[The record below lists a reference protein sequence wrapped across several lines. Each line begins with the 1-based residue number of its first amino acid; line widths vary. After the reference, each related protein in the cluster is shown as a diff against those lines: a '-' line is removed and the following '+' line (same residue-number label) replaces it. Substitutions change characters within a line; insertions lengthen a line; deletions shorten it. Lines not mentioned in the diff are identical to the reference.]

1 MPTLSATFKL
11 NNMFSSAVDK
21 IYNSTVKAKNA
32 ILGASKSADGF
43 GKKLSGMK
51 KSSDSATSSL
61 KRLAASAISI
71 AGVLKGLDITDAYTN
86 TNARLSMI
94 NDGLQTQAQLNDKVF
109 QAAQRSRGSY
119 MEMASAVSK
128 MNLLA
133 GDTFKTNDE
142 AIAFTELLTKSL
154 KVSGASQ
161 GEQSSAFLQL
171 TQALAAGK
179 LQGDEFRSIME
190 NAPMVAQAIADFTGK
205 SKGELK
211 EMSAEGTITADIIKN
226 AMFMAADDIE
236 SKFSKMP
243 KTFGDTWN
251 LIKNEG
257 IKAFGGIM
265 TSLNNM
271 LNSANGQA
279 LVNGLLQG
287 INLLAA
293 GATWLFDTIAAGGPV
308 VQTVLATA
316 AIFAG
321 LWAANMLVSAAA
333 SLAAYWPLLL
343 IAGALFLLMMICNQ
357 TGITFAQVFGFIGAL
372 FFGLFAVAYNVVAS
386 VWNLFV
392 SLAEFLGNLFVDPV
406 SNIINLFVNMANSV
420 LGIIKSLAG
429 ALDAVFG
436 TNLAG
441 AVGGLMS
448 GLKGVGD
455 AVKSDK
461 YKSFDEFRMEYKD
474 VSSMADLGS
483 KLGSSFGSGI
493 DNFGGFSDLNINP
506 NAGGGIDYSK
516 YMTALP
522 STGGLGGGGGIGGG
536 SGGGGLGGGKG
547 LGSAGNPATVKG
559 SGTGGTLNVSLS
571 DEDIDYLRQL
581 AERDYVARIAQNTLA
596 PNIKVEFTGPINQT
610 ADVDK
615 VANRLTQI
623 LRDEIETAPEGLY

>member
-1 MPTLSATFKL
+1 MPTLSAVFKL
-11 NNMFSSAVDK
+11 NNQFSSAVDK

-32 ILGASKSADGF
+32 ILGASKSADDF

-51 KSSDSATSSL
+51 KSSDSANSSL
-61 KRLAASAISI
+61 KGLIASAVSV
-71 AGVLKGLDITDAYTN
+71 AGIMKGLDITDAYTN
-86 TNARLSMI
+86 TNARLAMI

-119 MEMASAVSK
+119 MEMASSVSK

-161 GEQSSAFLQL
+161 GEQSSAFMQL

-257 IKAFGGIM
+257 IKAFGGVM

-316 AIFAG
+316 AILAG
-321 LWAANMLVSAAA
+321 LWAANMLISAAA

-343 IAGALFLLMMICNQ
+343 IAAGLFMVMMLLNQ
-357 TGITFAQVFGFIGAL
+357 TGITFAQVFGFIGMLL
-372 FFGLFAVAYNVVAS
+372 FSFFAVAYNVVAL

-392 SLAEFLGNLFVDPV
+392 SLAEFLGNLFVDPIGSIV
-406 SNIINLFVNMANSV
+406 NLFVGMANSV
-420 LGIIKSLAG
+420 LGILQDLAR
-429 ALDAVFG
+429 AIDSVFG

-441 AVGGLMS
+441 AVGGLMT
-448 GLKGVGD
+448 GLKSVGD

-461 YKSFDEFRMEYKD
+461 YKSFDEFRMD
-474 VSSMADLGS
+474 FADSTSAAELGK
-483 KLGSSFGSGI
+483 KLGTSFGSGI
-493 DNFGGFSDLNINP
+493 DNFGFGDLGINP
-506 NAGGGIDYSK
+506 NAGGGIDYSQ
-516 YMTALP
+516 YMTAMP
-522 STGGLGGGGGIGGG
+522 STGGLGGI
-536 SGGGGLGGGKG
+536 GGGGLGGGKG

-559 SGTGGTLNVSLS
+559 SGAGGSLNVSLA

-596 PNIKVEFTGPINQT
+596 PNIRVEFSGPINQT
-610 ADVDK
+610 ADVNA
-615 VANRLTQI
+615 VASRIGQI

>member
-21 IYNSTVKAKNA
+21 IYNSTIKAKNA
-32 ILGASKSADGF
+32 ILGASKVADNF

-61 KRLAASAISI
+61 KGLAASAISI

-86 TNARLSMI
+86 TNARLAMI
-94 NDGLQTQAQLNDKVF
+94 NAGLQTQAQLNDKVF

-251 LIKNEG
+251 LIKNKG
-257 IKAFGGIM
+257 IKAFSGVM

-321 LWAANMLVSAAA
+321 LWAANMLISAAA

-474 VSSMADLGS
+474 VSSMADLGA

-506 NAGGGIDYSK
+506 DAGGVIDYSK
-516 YMTALP
+516 YMTSMP
-522 STGGLGGGGGIGGG
+522 SAGGLGGAGGG
-536 SGGGGLGGGKG
+536 GGGKG

>member
-1 MPTLSATFKL
+1 MPTLSAVFKL
-11 NNMFSSAVDK
+11 NNQFSSAVDK
-21 IYNSTVKAKNA
+21 IYNSTIKAKNA
-32 ILGASKSADGF
+32 ILGASKVADDF

-51 KSSDSATSSL
+51 KSSDSANSSL
-61 KRLAASAISI
+61 KGLIASAVSV
-71 AGVLKGLDITDAYTN
+71 AGLMKGLNITDTYTN
-86 TNARLSMI
+86 TNARLAMI

-119 MEMASAVSK
+119 TEMASAVAK

-133 GDTFKTNDE
+133 GDTFTSNDE

-161 GEQSSAFLQL
+161 AEQSSAFLQL

-226 AMFMAADDIE
+226 ALFMAADDIE
-236 SKFSKMP
+236 SKFATMP
-243 KTFGDTWN
+243 MTFADTWA

-257 IKAFGGIM
+257 IKAFSGVM

-321 LWAANMLVSAAA
+321 LWAANMLISAAA

-372 FFGLFAVAYNVVAS
+372 LFSFFSFAYNVVAM
-386 VWNLFV
+386 VWNVFV
-392 SLAEFLGNLFVDPV
+392 SFAEALANLFVDPIGSIV
-406 SNIINLFVNMANSV
+406 NLFVNMGNAV
-420 LGIIKSLAG
+420 LGILKDLAH
-429 ALDAVFG
+429 AIDSVFG
-436 TNLAG
+436 TSLEGYVSG
-441 AVGGLMS
+441 AIS
-448 GLKGVGD
+448 GLTSVGN
-455 AVKSDK
+455 AVKSGK
-461 YKSFDEFRMEYKD
+461 YKSFDEFRMEY
-474 VSSMADLGS
+474 SNSTSMGDLGA
-483 KLGSSFGSGI
+483 KLGTSFGSGI

>member
-1 MPTLSATFKL
+1 
-11 NNMFSSAVDK
+11 
-21 IYNSTVKAKNA
+21 
-32 ILGASKSADGF
+32 
-43 GKKLSGMK
+43 
-51 KSSDSATSSL
+51 
-61 KRLAASAISI
+61 
-71 AGVLKGLDITDAYTN
+71 
-86 TNARLSMI
+86 
-94 NDGLQTQAQLNDKVF
+94 
-109 QAAQRSRGSY
+109 
-119 MEMASAVSK
+119 
-128 MNLLA
+128 
-133 GDTFKTNDE
+133 
-142 AIAFTELLTKSL
+142 
-154 KVSGASQ
+154 
-161 GEQSSAFLQL
+161 
-171 TQALAAGK
+171 
-179 LQGDEFRSIME
+179 
-190 NAPMVAQAIADFTGK
+190 MVAQAIADFTGK

-257 IKAFGGIM
+257 INAFGGVM

-316 AIFAG
+316 AILAG
-321 LWAANMLVSAAA
+321 LWAANMLISAAA

-343 IAGALFLLMMICNQ
+343 IAAGLFMVIMLLNQ
-357 TGITFAQVFGFIGAL
+357 TGITFAQVFGFIGMLL
-372 FFGLFAVAYNVVAS
+372 FSFFAVAYNVVAL

-392 SLAEFLGNLFVDPV
+392 SLAEFLGNLFVDPIGSIV
-406 SNIINLFVNMANSV
+406 NLFVGMANSV
-420 LGIIKSLAG
+420 LGILQDLAR
-429 ALDAVFG
+429 AIDSVFG

-441 AVGGLMS
+441 AVGGLMT
-448 GLKGVGD
+448 GLKSVGD

-461 YKSFDEFRMEYKD
+461 YKSFDEFRMD
-474 VSSMADLGS
+474 FADSTSAAELGK
-483 KLGSSFGSGI
+483 KLGTSFGSGI
-493 DNFGGFSDLNINP
+493 DNFGFGDLGINP
-506 NAGGGIDYSK
+506 NAGGGIDYSQ
-516 YMTALP
+516 YMTAMP
-522 STGGLGGGGGIGGG
+522 STGGLGGI
-536 SGGGGLGGGKG
+536 GGGGLGGGKG

-559 SGTGGTLNVSLS
+559 SGAGGSLNVSLA

-596 PNIKVEFTGPINQT
+596 PNIRVEFSGPINQT
-610 ADVDK
+610 ADVNA
-615 VANRLTQI
+615 VASRIGQI

>member
-1 MPTLSATFKL
+1 MPTLSAVFKL
-11 NNMFSSAVDK
+11 NNQFSSAVDK

-32 ILGASKSADGF
+32 ILGASKSADDF

-51 KSSDSATSSL
+51 KSSDSANSSL
-61 KRLAASAISI
+61 KGLIASAVSV
-71 AGVLKGLDITDAYTN
+71 AGVMKGLDITDNYTN
-86 TNARLSMI
+86 TIARLKMI
-94 NDGLQTQAQLNDKVF
+94 NDGLQTQAQLNEKVF
-109 QAAQRSRGSY
+109 QAAQRSRGNY
-119 MEMASAVSK
+119 TEMASAVAK

-236 SKFSKMP
+236 SKFATMP

-251 LIKNEG
+251 MIKNEAMM
-257 IKAFGGIM
+257 AFSGVM

-316 AIFAG
+316 VILAG
-321 LWAANMLVSAAA
+321 LWAANMLISAAA

-343 IAGALFLLMMICNQ
+343 IAAGLFMVMMLLNQ
-357 TGITFAQVFGFIGAL
+357 TGITFAQVFGFIGMLL
-372 FFGLFAVAYNVVAS
+372 FSFFAVAYNVVAL

-392 SLAEFLGNLFVDPV
+392 SLAEFLGNLFVDPIGSIV
-406 SNIINLFVNMANSV
+406 NLFVGMANSV
-420 LGIIKSLAG
+420 LGILQDLAR
-429 ALDAVFG
+429 AIDSVFG

-441 AVGGLMS
+441 AVGGLMT
-448 GLKGVGD
+448 GLKSVGD

-461 YKSFDEFRMEYKD
+461 YKSFDEFRMD
-474 VSSMADLGS
+474 FADSTSAAELGK
-483 KLGSSFGSGI
+483 KLGTSFGSGI
-493 DNFGGFSDLNINP
+493 DNFGFGDLGINP
-506 NAGGGIDYSK
+506 NAGGGIDYSQ
-516 YMTALP
+516 YMTAMP
-522 STGGLGGGGGIGGG
+522 STGGLGGIGGG

-559 SGTGGTLNVSLS
+559 SGAGGSLNVSLA

-596 PNIKVEFTGPINQT
+596 PNIRVEFSGPINQT
-610 ADVDK
+610 ADVNA
-615 VANRLTQI
+615 VASRIGQI

>member
-1 MPTLSATFKL
+1 MPTLSAVFKL
-11 NNMFSSAVDK
+11 NNQFSSAVDK

-32 ILGASKSADGF
+32 ILGASKSADDF

-51 KSSDSATSSL
+51 KSSDSANSSL
-61 KRLAASAISI
+61 KGLIASAVSV
-71 AGVLKGLDITDAYTN
+71 AGVMKGLDITDNYTN
-86 TNARLSMI
+86 TIARLKMI
-94 NDGLQTQAQLNDKVF
+94 NDGLQTQAQLNEKVF
-109 QAAQRSRGSY
+109 QAAQRSRGNY
-119 MEMASAVSK
+119 TEMANAVAK

-257 IKAFGGIM
+257 IKAFGGVM

-316 AIFAG
+316 AILAG
-321 LWAANMLVSAAA
+321 LWAANMLISAAA

-343 IAGALFLLMMICNQ
+343 IAAGLFMVMMLLNQ
-357 TGITFAQVFGFIGAL
+357 TGITFAQVFGFIGMLL
-372 FFGLFAVAYNVVAS
+372 FSFFAVAYNVVAL

-392 SLAEFLGNLFVDPV
+392 SLAEFLGNLFVDPIGSIV
-406 SNIINLFVNMANSV
+406 NLFVGMANSV
-420 LGIIKSLAG
+420 LGILQDLAR
-429 ALDAVFG
+429 AIDSVFG

-441 AVGGLMS
+441 AVGGLMT
-448 GLKGVGD
+448 GLKSVGD

-461 YKSFDEFRMEYKD
+461 YKSFDEFRMD
-474 VSSMADLGS
+474 FADSTSAAELGK
-483 KLGSSFGSGI
+483 KLGTSFGSGI
-493 DNFGGFSDLNINP
+493 DNFGFGDLGINP
-506 NAGGGIDYSK
+506 NAGGGIDYSQ
-516 YMTALP
+516 YMTAMP
-522 STGGLGGGGGIGGG
+522 STGGLGGI
-536 SGGGGLGGGKG
+536 GGGGLGGGKG

-559 SGTGGTLNVSLS
+559 SGAGGSLNVSLA

-596 PNIKVEFTGPINQT
+596 PNIRVEFSGPINQT
-610 ADVDK
+610 ADVNV
-615 VANRLTQI
+615 VASRIGQI

>member
-1 MPTLSATFKL
+1 MPTLSAVFKL
-11 NNMFSSAVDK
+11 NNQFSSAVDK

-32 ILGASKSADGF
+32 ILGASKSADDF

-51 KSSDSATSSL
+51 KSSDSANSSL
-61 KRLAASAISI
+61 KGLIASAVSV
-71 AGVLKGLDITDAYTN
+71 AGVMKGLDITDNYTN
-86 TNARLSMI
+86 TIARLKMI
-94 NDGLQTQAQLNDKVF
+94 NDGLQTQAQLNEKVF
-109 QAAQRSRGSY
+109 QAAQRSRGNY
-119 MEMASAVSK
+119 TEMASAVAK

-236 SKFSKMP
+236 SKFATMP

-251 LIKNEG
+251 MIKNEAMM
-257 IKAFGGIM
+257 AFSGVM

-316 AIFAG
+316 AILAG
-321 LWAANMLVSAAA
+321 LWAANMLISAAA

-343 IAGALFLLMMICNQ
+343 IAAGLFMVMMLLNQ
-357 TGITFAQVFGFIGAL
+357 TGITFAQVFGFIGMLL
-372 FFGLFAVAYNVVAS
+372 FSFFAVAYNVVAL

-392 SLAEFLGNLFVDPV
+392 SLAEFLGNLFVDPIGSIV
-406 SNIINLFVNMANSV
+406 NLFVGMANSV
-420 LGIIKSLAG
+420 LGILQDLAR
-429 ALDAVFG
+429 AIDSVFG

-441 AVGGLMS
+441 AVGGLMT
-448 GLKGVGD
+448 GLKSVGD

-461 YKSFDEFRMEYKD
+461 YKSFDEFRMD
-474 VSSMADLGS
+474 FADSTSAAELGK
-483 KLGSSFGSGI
+483 KLGTSFGSGI
-493 DNFGGFSDLNINP
+493 DNFGFGDLGINP
-506 NAGGGIDYSK
+506 NAGGGIDYSQ
-516 YMTALP
+516 YMTAMP
-522 STGGLGGGGGIGGG
+522 STGGLGGIGGG

-559 SGTGGTLNVSLS
+559 SGAGGSLNVSLA

-596 PNIKVEFTGPINQT
+596 PNIRVEFSGPINQT
-610 ADVDK
+610 ADVNA
-615 VANRLTQI
+615 VASRIGQI

>member
-1 MPTLSATFKL
+1 MPTLSAVFKL
-11 NNMFSSAVDK
+11 NNQFSSAVDK

-32 ILGASKSADGF
+32 ILGASKSADDF
-43 GKKLSGMK
+43 GKKLSGVK
-51 KSSDSATSSL
+51 KSSDSANSSL
-61 KRLAASAISI
+61 KGLIASAVSV
-71 AGVLKGLDITDAYTN
+71 AGVMKGLDITDNYTN
-86 TNARLSMI
+86 TIARLKMI

-109 QAAQRSRGSY
+109 QAAQRSRGNY
-119 MEMASAVSK
+119 TEMASAVAK

-236 SKFSKMP
+236 SKFATMP

-251 LIKNEG
+251 MIKNEAMM
-257 IKAFGGIM
+257 AFSGVM

-316 AIFAG
+316 AILAG
-321 LWAANMLVSAAA
+321 LWAANMLISAAA

-343 IAGALFLLMMICNQ
+343 IAAGLFMVMMLLNQ
-357 TGITFAQVFGFIGAL
+357 TGITFAQVFGFIGMLL
-372 FFGLFAVAYNVVAS
+372 FSFFAVAYNVVAL

-392 SLAEFLGNLFVDPV
+392 SLAEFLGNLFVDPIGSIV
-406 SNIINLFVNMANSV
+406 NLFVGMANSV
-420 LGIIKSLAG
+420 LGILQDLAR
-429 ALDAVFG
+429 AIDSVFG

-441 AVGGLMS
+441 AVGGLMT
-448 GLKGVGD
+448 GLKSVGD

-461 YKSFDEFRMEYKD
+461 YKSFDEFRMD
-474 VSSMADLGS
+474 FADSTSAAELGK
-483 KLGSSFGSGI
+483 KLGTSFGSGI
-493 DNFGGFSDLNINP
+493 DNFGFGDLGINP
-506 NAGGGIDYSK
+506 NAGGGIDYSQ
-516 YMTALP
+516 YMTAMP
-522 STGGLGGGGGIGGG
+522 STGGLGGIGGG
-536 SGGGGLGGGKG
+536 SGGGKG

-559 SGTGGTLNVSLS
+559 SGAGGSLNVSLA

-596 PNIKVEFTGPINQT
+596 PNIRVEFSGPINQT
-610 ADVDK
+610 ADVNA
-615 VANRLTQI
+615 VASRIGQI

>member
-1 MPTLSATFKL
+1 MPTLSAVFKL
-11 NNMFSSAVDK
+11 NNQFSSAVDK

-32 ILGASKSADGF
+32 ILGASKSADDF

-51 KSSDSATSSL
+51 KSSDSANSSL
-61 KRLAASAISI
+61 KGLIASAVSV
-71 AGVLKGLDITDAYTN
+71 AGVMKGLDITDNYTN
-86 TNARLSMI
+86 TISRLKMI
-94 NDGLQTQAQLNDKVF
+94 NDGLQTQAQLNEKVF
-109 QAAQRSRGSY
+109 QAAQRSRGNY
-119 MEMASAVSK
+119 TEMASAVAK

-236 SKFSKMP
+236 SKFATMP
-243 KTFGDTWN
+243 KNFGDTWN
-251 LIKNEG
+251 MIKNAG
-257 IKAFGGIM
+257 VMAFSGVM

-316 AIFAG
+316 AILAG
-321 LWAANMLVSAAA
+321 LWAANMLISAAA

-343 IAGALFLLMMICNQ
+343 IAAGLFMVMMLLNQ

-372 FFGLFAVAYNVVAS
+372 LFAFFSFAYNVVAMI
-386 VWNLFV
+386 WNLFV
-392 SLAEFLGNLFVDPV
+392 SFAEFLGNLFVDPIG
-406 SNIINLFVNMANSV
+406 SIINLFVNMGNAV
-420 LGIIKSLAG
+420 LGILKDLAH
-429 ALDAVFG
+429 AIDSVFG
-436 TNLAG
+436 TSLEGYVSG
-441 AVGGLMS
+441 AIS
-448 GLKGVGD
+448 GLTSVGN
-455 AVKSDK
+455 AVKSGK
-461 YKSFDEFRMEYKD
+461 YKSFDEFRMEYSNSK
-474 VSSMADLGS
+474 SMEELGA

-506 NAGGGIDYSK
+506 NAGGGIDYSQ
-516 YMTALP
+516 YMTAMP
-522 STGGLGGGGGIGGG
+522 STGGLGGIGGG

-559 SGTGGTLNVSLS
+559 SGAGGSLNVSLAE
-571 DEDIDYLRQL
+571 EDIDYLRQL

-596 PNIKVEFTGPINQT
+596 PNIRVEFSGPINQT
-610 ADVDK
+610 ADVNA
-615 VANRLTQI
+615 VASRIGQI

>member
-1 MPTLSATFKL
+1 MPTLSAVFKL
-11 NNMFSSAVDK
+11 NNQFSSAVDK

-32 ILGASKSADGF
+32 ILGASKSADDF

-51 KSSDSATSSL
+51 KSSDSANSSL
-61 KRLAASAISI
+61 KGLIASAVSV
-71 AGVLKGLDITDAYTN
+71 AGIMKGLDITDAYTN
-86 TNARLSMI
+86 TNARLAMI

-119 MEMASAVSK
+119 MEMASAVAK

-257 IKAFGGIM
+257 IKAFGGVM

-316 AIFAG
+316 AILAG
-321 LWAANMLVSAAA
+321 LWAANMLISAAA

-343 IAGALFLLMMICNQ
+343 IAAGLFMVMMLLNQ
-357 TGITFAQVFGFIGAL
+357 TGITFAQVFGFIGMLL
-372 FFGLFAVAYNVVAS
+372 FSFFAVAYNVVAL

-392 SLAEFLGNLFVDPV
+392 SLAEFLGNLFVDPIGSIV
-406 SNIINLFVNMANSV
+406 NLFVGMANSV
-420 LGIIKSLAG
+420 LGILQDLAR
-429 ALDAVFG
+429 AIDSVFG

-441 AVGGLMS
+441 AVGGLMT
-448 GLKGVGD
+448 GLKSVGD
-455 AVKSDK
+455 SVKSDK
-461 YKSFDEFRMEYKD
+461 YKSFDEFRMD
-474 VSSMADLGS
+474 FADSTSAAELGK
-483 KLGSSFGSGI
+483 KLGTSFGSGI
-493 DNFGGFSDLNINP
+493 DNFGFGDLGINP
-506 NAGGGIDYSK
+506 NAGGGIDYSQ
-516 YMTALP
+516 YMTAMP
-522 STGGLGGGGGIGGG
+522 STGGLGGI
-536 SGGGGLGGGKG
+536 GGGGLGGGKG

-559 SGTGGTLNVSLS
+559 SGAGGSLNVSLA

-596 PNIKVEFTGPINQT
+596 PNIRVEFSGPINQT
-610 ADVDK
+610 ADVNA
-615 VANRLTQI
+615 VASRIGQI

>member
-1 MPTLSATFKL
+1 MPTLSAVFKL
-11 NNMFSSAVDK
+11 NNQFSSAVDK

-32 ILGASKSADGF
+32 ILGASKSADDF

-51 KSSDSATSSL
+51 KSSDSANSSL
-61 KRLAASAISI
+61 KGLIASAVSV
-71 AGVLKGLDITDAYTN
+71 AGIMKGLDITDAYTN
-86 TNARLSMI
+86 TNARLAMI

-119 MEMASAVSK
+119 MEMASSVSK

-161 GEQSSAFLQL
+161 GEQSSAFMQL

-257 IKAFGGIM
+257 IKAFGGVM

-316 AIFAG
+316 AILAG
-321 LWAANMLVSAAA
+321 LWAANMLISAAA

-343 IAGALFLLMMICNQ
+343 IAAGLFMVIMLLNQ
-357 TGITFAQVFGFIGAL
+357 TGITFAQVFGFIGMLL
-372 FFGLFAVAYNVVAS
+372 FSFFAVAYNVVAL

-392 SLAEFLGNLFVDPV
+392 SLAEFLGNLFVDPIGSIV
-406 SNIINLFVNMANSV
+406 NLFVGMANSV
-420 LGIIKSLAG
+420 LGILQDLAR
-429 ALDAVFG
+429 AIDSVFG

-441 AVGGLMS
+441 AVGGLMT
-448 GLKGVGD
+448 GLKSVGD

-461 YKSFDEFRMEYKD
+461 YKSFDEFRMD
-474 VSSMADLGS
+474 FADSTSAAELGK
-483 KLGSSFGSGI
+483 KLGTSFGSGI
-493 DNFGGFSDLNINP
+493 DNFGFGDLGINP
-506 NAGGGIDYSK
+506 NAGGGIDYSQ
-516 YMTALP
+516 YMTAMP
-522 STGGLGGGGGIGGG
+522 STGGLGGI
-536 SGGGGLGGGKG
+536 GGGGLGGGKG

-559 SGTGGTLNVSLS
+559 SGAGGSLNVSLA

-596 PNIKVEFTGPINQT
+596 PNIRVEFSGPINQT
-610 ADVDK
+610 ADVNA
-615 VANRLTQI
+615 VASRIGQI

>member
-1 MPTLSATFKL
+1 MPTLSAVFKL
-11 NNMFSSAVDK
+11 NNQFSSAVDK

-32 ILGASKSADGF
+32 ILGASKSADDF

-51 KSSDSATSSL
+51 KSSDSANSSL
-61 KRLAASAISI
+61 KGLIASAVSV
-71 AGVLKGLDITDAYTN
+71 AGVMKGLDITDNYTN
-86 TNARLSMI
+86 TIARLKMI
-94 NDGLQTQAQLNDKVF
+94 NDGLQTQAQLNEKVF
-109 QAAQRSRGSY
+109 QAAQRSRGNY
-119 MEMASAVSK
+119 TEMANAVAK

-257 IKAFGGIM
+257 INAFGGVM

-316 AIFAG
+316 AILAG
-321 LWAANMLVSAAA
+321 LWAANMLISAAA

-343 IAGALFLLMMICNQ
+343 IAAGLFMVMMLLNQ
-357 TGITFAQVFGFIGAL
+357 TGITFAQVFGFIGMLL
-372 FFGLFAVAYNVVAS
+372 FSFFAVAYNVVAL

-392 SLAEFLGNLFVDPV
+392 SLAEFLGNLFVDPIGSIV
-406 SNIINLFVNMANSV
+406 NLFVGMANSV
-420 LGIIKSLAG
+420 LGILQDLAR
-429 ALDAVFG
+429 AIDSVFG

-441 AVGGLMS
+441 AVGGLMT
-448 GLKGVGD
+448 GLKSVGD

-461 YKSFDEFRMEYKD
+461 YKSFDEFRMD
-474 VSSMADLGS
+474 FADSTSAAELGK
-483 KLGSSFGSGI
+483 KLGTSFGSGI
-493 DNFGGFSDLNINP
+493 DNFGFGDLGINP
-506 NAGGGIDYSK
+506 NAGGGIDYSQ
-516 YMTALP
+516 YMTAMP
-522 STGGLGGGGGIGGG
+522 STGGLGGI
-536 SGGGGLGGGKG
+536 GGGGLGGGKG

-559 SGTGGTLNVSLS
+559 SGAGGSLNVSLA

-596 PNIKVEFTGPINQT
+596 PNIRVEFSGPINQT
-610 ADVDK
+610 ADVNA
-615 VANRLTQI
+615 VASRIGQI

>member
-1 MPTLSATFKL
+1 MPTLSAVFKL
-11 NNMFSSAVDK
+11 NNQFSSAVDK

-32 ILGASKSADGF
+32 ILGASKSADDF

-51 KSSDSATSSL
+51 KSSDSANSSL
-61 KRLAASAISI
+61 KGLIASAVSV
-71 AGVLKGLDITDAYTN
+71 AGVMKGLDITDNYTN
-86 TNARLSMI
+86 TIARLKMI
-94 NDGLQTQAQLNDKVF
+94 NDGLQTQAQLNEKVF
-109 QAAQRSRGSY
+109 QAAQRSRGNY
-119 MEMASAVSK
+119 TEMANAVAK

-257 IKAFGGIM
+257 IKAFGGVM

-316 AIFAG
+316 AILAG
-321 LWAANMLVSAAA
+321 LWAANMLISAAA

-343 IAGALFLLMMICNQ
+343 IAAGLFMVMMLLNQ
-357 TGITFAQVFGFIGAL
+357 TGITFAQVFGFIGMLL
-372 FFGLFAVAYNVVAS
+372 FSFFAVAYNVVAL

-392 SLAEFLGNLFVDPV
+392 SLAEFLGNLFVDPIGSIV
-406 SNIINLFVNMANSV
+406 NLFVGMANSV
-420 LGIIKSLAG
+420 LGILQDLAR
-429 ALDAVFG
+429 AIDSVFG

-441 AVGGLMS
+441 AVGGLMT
-448 GLKGVGD
+448 GLKSVGD

-461 YKSFDEFRMEYKD
+461 YKSFDEFRMD
-474 VSSMADLGS
+474 FADSTSAAELGK
-483 KLGSSFGSGI
+483 KLGTSFGSGI
-493 DNFGGFSDLNINP
+493 DNFGFGDLGINP
-506 NAGGGIDYSK
+506 NAGGGIDYSQ
-516 YMTALP
+516 YMTAMP
-522 STGGLGGGGGIGGG
+522 STGGLGGI
-536 SGGGGLGGGKG
+536 GGGGLGGGKG

-559 SGTGGTLNVSLS
+559 SGAGGSLNVSLA

-596 PNIKVEFTGPINQT
+596 PNIRVEFSGPINQT
-610 ADVDK
+610 ADVNA
-615 VANRLTQI
+615 VASRIGQI

>member
-1 MPTLSATFKL
+1 MPTLSAVFKL
-11 NNMFSSAVDK
+11 NNQFSSAVDK

-32 ILGASKSADGF
+32 ILGASKSADDF

-51 KSSDSATSSL
+51 KSSDSANSSL
-61 KRLAASAISI
+61 KGLIASAVSV
-71 AGVLKGLDITDAYTN
+71 AGVMKGLNITDAYTN
-86 TNARLSMI
+86 TNARLAMI
-94 NDGLQTQAQLNDKVF
+94 NDGLQSQAQLNDKVF

-119 MEMASAVSK
+119 MEMASAVAK

-236 SKFSKMP
+236 SKFATMP

-251 LIKNEG
+251 MIKNEAMM
-257 IKAFGGIM
+257 AFSGVM

-316 AIFAG
+316 AILAG
-321 LWAANMLVSAAA
+321 LWAANMLISAAA

-343 IAGALFLLMMICNQ
+343 IAAGLFMVMMLLNQ
-357 TGITFAQVFGFIGAL
+357 TGITFAQVFGFIGMLL
-372 FFGLFAVAYNVVAS
+372 FSFFAVAYNVVAL

-392 SLAEFLGNLFVDPV
+392 SLAEFLGNLFVDPIGSIV
-406 SNIINLFVNMANSV
+406 NLFVGMANSV
-420 LGIIKSLAG
+420 LGILQDLAR
-429 ALDAVFG
+429 AIDSVFG

-441 AVGGLMS
+441 AVGGLMT
-448 GLKGVGD
+448 GLKSVGD

-461 YKSFDEFRMEYKD
+461 YKSFDEFRMD
-474 VSSMADLGS
+474 FADSTSAAELGK
-483 KLGSSFGSGI
+483 KLGTSFGSGI
-493 DNFGGFSDLNINP
+493 DNFGFGDLGINP
-506 NAGGGIDYSK
+506 NAGGGIDYSQ
-516 YMTALP
+516 YMTAMP
-522 STGGLGGGGGIGGG
+522 STGGLGGIGGG
-536 SGGGGLGGGKG
+536 SGGGKG

-559 SGTGGTLNVSLS
+559 SGAGGSLNVSLA

-596 PNIKVEFTGPINQT
+596 PNIRVEFSGPINQT
-610 ADVDK
+610 ADVNA
-615 VANRLTQI
+615 VASRIGQI